1 MHQATPQQQQED
13 LEQTLRQRLGSSAEY
28 ATDSEVEVSVSP
40 L

>member
-13 LEQTLRQRLGSSAEY
+13 LEETLRQRLGSSAAY